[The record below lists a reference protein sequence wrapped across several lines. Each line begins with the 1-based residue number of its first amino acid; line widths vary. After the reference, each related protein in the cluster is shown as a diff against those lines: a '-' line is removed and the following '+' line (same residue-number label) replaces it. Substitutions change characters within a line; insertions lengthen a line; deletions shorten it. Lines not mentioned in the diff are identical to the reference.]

1 MIKSR
6 KFKLYSVFGAILLVL
21 FVVIIYVNN
30 NKNNSVDSLDSL
42 DSSENSII
50 IFEVTPE
57 GDGIYLSK
65 QATTDDPYEL
75 LKERMEREGWT
86 YTHQNGSGLF
96 FKKGEKQIVVETEIW
111 RSEYIKYD
119 IPNNVANIA
128 D

>member
-6 KFKLYSVFGAILLVL
+6 KLKLYSAFIAILLIL

-30 NKNNSVDSLDSL
+30 NKNNSVAPLDTL

-50 IFEVTPE
+50 LFEVTPE

-65 QATTDDPYEL
+65 QATTDDQYEL

-86 YTHQNGSGLF
+86 YTHQDGNGLF
-96 FKKGEKQIVVETEIW
+96 FKKGDKQIIVETKIW